1 MYSGRLVWLVAGLTA
16 ACALISCGSI
26 STARADAKSDTET
39 DAAVVVKSRSAPATP
54 DQLSEFDE
62 QIRELR
68 AGLDALSERVERI
81 EALIPRQPPAQADV
95 DLMDAPRLGSPTA
108 KFGIVE
114 FSDYQCPFCRRFHLE
129 VFPSLNKDYIDTGKV
144 AFFSRD
150 FPLDFHPQATG
161 AALAMGCIARQ
172 STDAF
177 WEAQREVFAH
187 QNLLGPDYFGKLI
200 GTLGLDAAA
209 FTRCMAGDAEQKRI
223 AAELRD
229 ANALGVDGTPTFFI
243 GRIEGGRLID
253 ATRLV
258 GAQPYPQF
266 VKVIDALLAGD

>member
-1 MYSGRLVWLVAGLTA
+1 MNSGRLVRRVAVLTLS
-16 ACALISCGSI
+16 CAVIPCGTI
-26 STARADAKSDTET
+26 STARADAKSDTAPG
-39 DAAVVVKSRSAPATP
+39 AAVVVRSRSTPATP
-54 DQLSEFDE
+54 DQLSDINE

-68 AGLDALSERVERI
+68 AGLDALNERVEHI
-81 EALIPRQPPAQADV
+81 ESLIPRQPPARTDV
-95 DLMDAPRLGSPTA
+95 DLMDAPRLGRTTA
-108 KFGIVE
+108 KFGVVE
-114 FSDYQCPFCRRFHLE
+114 FSDYQCPYCRHFHLE
-129 VFPSLNKDYIDTGKV
+129 VFPSLKKDYIDTGKV

-150 FPLDFHPQATG
+150 FPLDFHPQAAG
-161 AALAMGCIARQ
+161 AALAMGCIDRQ
-172 STDAF
+172 SPDAF

-187 QNLLGPDYFGKLI
+187 QNLLGSDYFGKLI

-209 FTRCMAGDAEQKRI
+209 FTRCMAGDAERKRI

>member
-1 MYSGRLVWLVAGLTA
+1 MNSGRLVWLVAVLTI
-16 ACALISCGSI
+16 ACALISWGSI
-26 STARADAKSDTET
+26 STARADAAAGTEIG
-39 DAAVVVKSRSAPATP
+39 AAGVKSRSQTAEL
-54 DQLSEFDE
+54 DQLSDINA

-68 AGLDALSERVERI
+68 AGLDALNDRVERI

-95 DLMDAPRLGSPTA
+95 DLKDAPRLGSASA
-108 KFGIVE
+108 KLGIVE
-114 FSDYQCPFCRRFHLE
+114 FSDYQCPFCRRFHVE
-129 VFPSLNKDYIDTGKV
+129 VFPSLKKDYIDTGKV

-150 FPLDFHPQATG
+150 FPLNFHPQATP
-161 AALAMGCIARQ
+161 AALAMGCINRQ
-172 STDAF
+172 SADAF

-187 QNLLGPDYFGKLI
+187 QNLLGPDYFSKLI

-209 FTRCMAGDAEQKRI
+209 FARCMAGDAERKRI

-229 ANALGVDGTPTFFI
+229 ADALGVDGTPTFFI
-243 GRIEGGRLID
+243 GRVEGGQLID

>member
-1 MYSGRLVWLVAGLTA
+1 MNSGRLVWLVAVLTIT
-16 ACALISCGSI
+16 CVLISWESI
-26 STARADAKSDTET
+26 STARADVAAGTEIG
-39 DAAVVVKSRSAPATP
+39 AAGGKSRSQSAEL
-54 DQLSEFDE
+54 DQLSDINA

-68 AGLDALSERVERI
+68 AGLDALNHRVERI

-95 DLMDAPRLGSPTA
+95 DLKGAPRLGSAAA
-108 KFGIVE
+108 KLGIVE
-114 FSDYQCPFCRRFHLE
+114 FSDYQCPFCRRFHVE
-129 VFPSLNKDYIDTGKV
+129 VFPSLKKDYIDTGKV

-150 FPLDFHPQATG
+150 FPLDFHPQATP
-161 AALAMGCIARQ
+161 AALAMGCINRQ
-172 STDAF
+172 SADAF

-187 QNLLGPDYFGKLI
+187 QNLLGPDYFSKLI

-209 FTRCMAGDAEQKRI
+209 FARCMTGDAEQKRI

-229 ANALGVDGTPTFFI
+229 ADALGVDGTPTFFI
-243 GRIEGGRLID
+243 GRVDGGHLID

-266 VKVIDALLAGD
+266 AKVIDALLAGD